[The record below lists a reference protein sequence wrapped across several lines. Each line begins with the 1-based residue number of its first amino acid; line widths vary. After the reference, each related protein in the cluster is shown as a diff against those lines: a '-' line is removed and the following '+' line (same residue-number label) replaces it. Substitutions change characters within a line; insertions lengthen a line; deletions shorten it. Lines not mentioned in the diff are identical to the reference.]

1 MQRRMLNCTGWLAT
15 LCAAFLITQ
24 FGCLKLITTVGY
36 FVRGTND
43 EPEFTGLKDKKVA
56 VVCRPLV
63 ELKYGAG
70 SVANDLASRI
80 GQLLKQNGKRIKVV
94 RQSEVSNWTDEN
106 PPDQELA
113 QIGEGVHADVVLG
126 IDLEEFSLYQGQTL
140 YQGKAQV
147 KLTVCDVTKDGEIVW
162 EKPMRQVVWPARGGR
177 PTQDEPVQQFQR
189 EYIEILATEIGNHF
203 YPHDHFGRNSE
214 LDPE

>member
-1 MQRRMLNCTGWLAT
+1 MQRRMLKRTKWLAT
-15 LCAAFLITQ
+15 LCAALISTQ
-24 FGCLKLITTVGY
+24 FGCIRLIQTVGY
-36 FVRGTND
+36 FVKGTND
-43 EPEFTGLKDKKVA
+43 EAEFDGLKDKKVA

-70 SVANDLASRI
+70 TVATDLASRV
-80 GQLLKQNGKRIKVV
+80 GQLLRQNGKRIKVV
-94 RQSEVSNWTDEN
+94 KQSEVSNWTDEN
-106 PPDQELA
+106 PEQELS
-113 QIGEGVHADVVLG
+113 QIGEGVHADIVLG

-147 KLTVCDVTKDGEIVW
+147 KLTVCDLGKDGEIVW
-162 EKPMRQVVWPARGGR
+162 EKPMRQVVWPTRGGR

-203 YPHDHFGRNSE
+203 YPHDHFSRNSE